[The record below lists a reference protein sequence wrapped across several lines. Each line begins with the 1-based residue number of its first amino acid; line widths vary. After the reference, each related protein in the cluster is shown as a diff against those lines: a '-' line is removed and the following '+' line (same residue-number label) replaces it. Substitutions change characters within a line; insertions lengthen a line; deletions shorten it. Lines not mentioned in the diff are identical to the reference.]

1 MHRRAFLTGAAL
13 LTALAPLSSPASA
26 ASGTTV
32 WVLTKDGRSIEGTM
46 PLRSLKFKI
55 GQQVRDI
62 PISQVL
68 SYNNGDN
75 PSTSEA
81 AAISR
86 GLPALQ
92 GTDRRA
98 RDMASDQLCAIGLP
112 ALTPLLDA
120 FKDTDLRE
128 PNPSYRLLARIMP
141 GYADQLNRSEDML
154 RLKNGDVLRGKL
166 QPQEAWLSPAGEGRS
181 QHLHPEDIRRL
192 AVRQAQIDRTFDVHS
207 LRHCT
212 QIEYLD
218 SGVVVTPAS
227 RVTEDARGF
236 TRLSGNEDGWTS
248 DPDGMPL
255 PGPRHNSNIEDG
267 FRFGALL
274 GRVGAT
280 GERWMAGKHAEKTGL
295 PLGRLYFAIND
306 SPHWQNNI
314 GAYRVR
320 LRVTDAY
327 DLGEAQ

>member
-1 MHRRAFLTGAAL
+1 MNRRSLLTGAAL
-13 LTALAPLSSPASA
+13 LATASLITSAHA

-46 PLRSLKFKI
+46 PLRSLRFKV

-68 SYNNGDN
+68 SFNNGDN

-81 AAISR
+81 AAITR

-92 GTDRRA
+92 GMDRRA
-98 RDMASDQLCAIGLP
+98 RDIASDELCAIGLP

-141 GYADQLNRSEDML
+141 GYADQLDRSEDLL

-166 QPQEAWLSPAGEGRS
+166 QPQEAWLTPASGRP

-218 SGVVVTPAS
+218 SGVIVTPAS
-227 RVTEDARGF
+227 HVTEDARGF

-248 DPDGMPL
+248 DPDGMPR

-274 GRVGAT
+274 GRVGPA
-280 GERWMAGKHAEKTGL
+280 GERWQAGKHAEKTGL